1 MRSNVMRGHAAAW
14 YFGPRVSGS
23 GRHVHFHLLRSIFA
37 LDALAAST
45 VERAEPRE
53 RACARTTGAATEA
66 AEALAARFGGGA
78 PRSTAAS
85 RRATASALLASMRAL
100 CSAVSV
106 DAGGAAAAVAAVA
119 DAAATAADAGA
130 AIGAATS
137 GRIACVA
144 GVAEEAGGG
153 IDEATGVGKN
163 DRRVGDANGLLMEAA
178 SRFGAAAG
186 AAAGVERMVATAGDD
201 VPALLPCSADHD

>member
-1 MRSNVMRGHAAAW
+1 
-14 YFGPRVSGS
+14 
-23 GRHVHFHLLRSIFA
+23 
-37 LDALAAST
+37 
-45 VERAEPRE
+45 
-53 RACARTTGAATEA
+53 
-66 AEALAARFGGGA
+66 
-78 PRSTAAS
+78 
-85 RRATASALLASMRAL
+85 MRAL

-119 DAAATAADAGA
+119 DADATAADAGA

-178 SRFGAAAG
+178 SQFGAAAG